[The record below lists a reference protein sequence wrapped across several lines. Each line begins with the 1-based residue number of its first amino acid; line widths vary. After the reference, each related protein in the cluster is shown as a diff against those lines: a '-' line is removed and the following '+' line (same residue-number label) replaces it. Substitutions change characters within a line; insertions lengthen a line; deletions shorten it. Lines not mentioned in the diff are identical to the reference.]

1 MSCVFKCVYL
11 GYCCTNPYTPTHA
24 CITDTTT
31 KTKTDG
37 YTLLYI
43 ACLGGHLPLVK
54 YLLNERQ
61 ADKDEK
67 IKNGATPL
75 TAATEAGHEAVAK
88 YLESFDVANIDNSR
102 HLPIAEE

>member
-1 MSCVFKCVYL
+1 MLCVCI
-11 GYCCTNPYTPTHA
+11 GCCFHFINLFSLNVHA
-24 CITDTTT
+24 TDTAT
-31 KTKTDG
+31 KTKADG

-67 IKNGATPL
+67 IKNGATPM
-75 TAATEAGHEAVAK
+75 TAATEAGHDAVVK
-88 YLESFDVANIDNSR
+88 YLESFDAANIDNSR
-102 HLPIAEE
+102 TLPIAEE